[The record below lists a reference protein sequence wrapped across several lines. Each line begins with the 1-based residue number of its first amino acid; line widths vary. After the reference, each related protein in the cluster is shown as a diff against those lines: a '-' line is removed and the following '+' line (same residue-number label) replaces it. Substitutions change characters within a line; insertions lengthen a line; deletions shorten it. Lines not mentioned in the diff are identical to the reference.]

1 MNTGFRSQVVPE
13 YRLLTDHQIYEF
25 HRAAL
30 EVNAKIGV
38 RVSNEEGVELLRQHG
53 CTVTD
58 GGKVLIPNYLVE
70 ECLHSAPSRID
81 IYNRKGEPAMR
92 LEGRSIN
99 FGIGT
104 DLITSY
110 DVYTGEMHPSVLQD
124 VVNASRVA
132 DACPNIDFVA
142 SFALPHDVPTN
153 KMYIECVKTMLQNT
167 VKPIFTTAAALEDLQ
182 VIVEMEEAVVGGADK
197 LRAKPCMI
205 HYSEPTPPLM
215 HSYGAVRKLFF
226 CADKGVPITY
236 APADV
241 LGGSAPVTLA
251 GGIVQALAEAQSGI
265 VLHQLRRKG
274 APIISGFGTPPLD
287 MRTSICCYAVP
298 EQRPTNS
305 ACCDIFHWYGI
316 PMWGTVGSDA
326 FVFDQQAGMEHAIA
340 TLMAALDGANL
351 IHDVGYL
358 GQGLVG
364 NPAMLVM
371 CDEIISYV
379 KRFLRGFDMSRE
391 LMAIDVIG
399 KVAASGCGSYLSE
412 DHTRKY
418 FKQELWQPSL
428 MNRNDCDGWK
438 QKGCLTYGQKVITK
452 TIQILEN
459 HRPEAL
465 PPEINQ
471 KLQEIAKRAEKQLEG
486 LHFVS

>member
-13 YRLLTDHQIYEF
+13 YRLLTDNQIYEF
-25 HRAAL
+25 HRTAL
-30 EVNAKIGV
+30 EVNAKIGIRV
-38 RVSNEEGVELLRQHG
+38 RNEEGVELLRQHG

-58 GGKVLIPNYLVE
+58 TGNVLIPNDLVE
-70 ECLHSAPSRID
+70 ECLRSVPSRID

-92 LEGRSIN
+92 LEGRNIY
-99 FGIGT
+99 FGTGT
-104 DLITSY
+104 DLITSH
-110 DVYTGEMHPSVLQD
+110 DVYTGEMRPSVLQD

-132 DACPNIDFVA
+132 DACQNIDFVA

-153 KMYIECVKTMLQNT
+153 VMYVECVKAMLQNT
-167 VKPIFTTAAALEDLQ
+167 VKPIFTTAAGLEDLQ
-182 VIVEMEEAVVGGADK
+182 VIVEMAETVMGGADE
-197 LRAKPCMI
+197 LRTKPCII

-215 HSYGAVRKLFF
+215 HSCGAVRKLFF

-274 APIISGFGTPPLD
+274 APIISGFGTPAMD
-287 MRTSICCYAVP
+287 MRTSICSYAAP
-298 EQRPTNS
+298 ELRPTNS

-326 FVFDQQAGMEHAIA
+326 FVFDQQAGMEYAFA

-379 KRFLRGFDMSRE
+379 KRFMRGFDMGGK
-391 LMAIDVIG
+391 LMAIDVIR
-399 KVAASGCGSYLSE
+399 KVGANGSGSYLSE

-428 MNRNDCDGWK
+428 MNRNDCASWN
-438 QKGCLTYGQKVITK
+438 QKGCLTYGQKVITR

-459 HRPEAL
+459 HRPDVL
-465 PPEINQ
+465 TPEIDQ
-471 KLQEIAKRAEKQLEG
+471 KLQEIAKRAENELAA
-486 LHFVS
+486 LYFVA